1 MKTLPP
7 GECRTEKPQIWILLF
22 TALQTQT
29 LQLVQQGHAST
40 AWSAM
45 AQGTREEH
53 CEGRTSR
60 HIEMAMGALWLLCV
74 SLELTPTSQLIL
86 QTAEST
92 RSSQG
97 CLHPFANCA
106 MHIPRLVTGAMH

>member
-1 MKTLPP
+1 MKALLP
-7 GECRTEKPQIWILLF
+7 GQCRTEKPQIQILLF

-45 AQGTREEH
+45 AQGTREEQ
-53 CEGRTSR
+53 CEGRTSH
-60 HIEMAMGALWLLCV
+60 HIEMAMRALWLLCI
-74 SLELTPTSQLIL
+74 SLEPTPTSQPIL
-86 QTAEST
+86 QTVEST

-106 MHIPRLVTGAMH
+106 MHIPGLVTGAMH